1 MLPLWEALARYRIQ
15 DLLDEAEHDRL
26 VARLR
31 SLQRARRRAA
41 KQVSVKATPTEDGSA
56 RANQVQAGE
65 TGSTEIRVSTIEL
78 FFDLV
83 FVFAVTQ
90 LTGLLA
96 GDPTVAGLGRVIL
109 IFGNLWWIY
118 GGYAWLTNA
127 VPPRA
132 SLLRLLMLLGMGGFL
147 VVALAIPTA
156 FSGGGVLLG
165 VGYMLVTLVHTG
177 MFLLSSQESA
187 VRAMRRLGPANAI
200 TAALLLVAGFTRGPL
215 QWTLWA
221 AAFGLHWVS
230 PFFTAV
236 PGFPIRAG
244 HFVERHGLIVLI
256 GLGESIVAVGVGV
269 AGHQPRPD
277 MVVTAVLG
285 LAVAAA
291 LWWLYFDGEDER
303 AERALDA
310 APVERAS
317 WLALYGFGYAFLP
330 LLGGIIV
337 FAAGLKSAVVQDDE
351 PLPAST
357 AWFLAAGVA
366 VYLVGLAWFRR
377 LLGIGPIGARL
388 LLAGVVLGTAMVG
401 LAVSPEAQLGLL
413 AALVVGGVLAESV
426 WMHRK
431 GRKGL
436 ACTGMCGL
444 ARGGV
449 R

>member
-1 MLPLWEALARYRIQ
+1 M
-15 DLLDEAEHDRL
+15 
-26 VARLR
+26 
-31 SLQRARRRAA
+31 
-41 KQVSVKATPTEDGSA
+41 KATPTEDGSM
-56 RANQVQAGE
+56 RPDQAQAEGA
-65 TGSTEIRVSTIEL
+65 GSEEVRVSTIEL

-83 FVFAVTQ
+83 FVFAITQ
-90 LTGLLA
+90 LTSLLA
-96 GDPTVAGLGRVIL
+96 ADPTVAGLGRVVL
-109 IFGNLWWIY
+109 IFGNLWWMY

-132 SLLRLLMLLGMGGFL
+132 PVLRLLMLLGMGWFL

-156 FSGGGVLLG
+156 FAAGGVLFGLG
-165 VGYMLVTLVHTG
+165 YLLVTLVHTG

-187 VRAMRRLGPANAI
+187 VRAMRRLGPANAL
-200 TAALLLVAGFTRGPL
+200 TALLLLVAGFTHGPL
-215 QWTLWA
+215 QWMLWTA
-221 AAFGLHWVS
+221 TFGLHWVS

-269 AGHQPRPD
+269 GVAGHQPRPD
-277 MVVTAVLG
+277 TVVTAVLG

-303 AERALDA
+303 AERVLDA
-310 APVERAS
+310 AAVDRVS

-330 LLGGIIV
+330 VLGGIIV
-337 FAAGLKSAVVQDDE
+337 FAAGVKNAVVQYGE
-351 PLPAST
+351 PLTAST

-377 LLGIGPIGARL
+377 LLGIGPVGARL
-388 LLAGVVLGTAMVG
+388 LLAGMVLFTVMVG
-401 LAVSPEAQLGLL
+401 LAVSPEAQLGAL
-413 AALVVGGVLAESV
+413 AAIMVGGVLAESA

-431 GRKGL
+431 GGKGSP
-436 ACTGMCGL
+436 AP
-444 ARGGV
+444 A
-449 R
+449 